1 VRHGHAATFLAL
13 PPPLGPSIQSSLL
26 TEETK
31 ERDVDATPGL
41 GLGLSLGTVAAL
53 GLLLAA
59 LAVRRRNSPASST
72 RDLAVAA

>member
-1 VRHGHAATFLAL
+1 MV
-13 PPPLGPSIQSSLL
+13 
-26 TEETK
+26 
-31 ERDVDATPGL
+31 ATPGL
-41 GLGLSLGTVAAL
+41 GLGLGLGTVAAL